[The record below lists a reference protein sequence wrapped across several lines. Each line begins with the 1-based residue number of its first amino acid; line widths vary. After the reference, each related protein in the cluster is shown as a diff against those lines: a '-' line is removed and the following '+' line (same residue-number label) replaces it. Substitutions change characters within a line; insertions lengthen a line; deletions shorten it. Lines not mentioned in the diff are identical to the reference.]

1 MRKIAVAF
9 AASAALGLSAL
20 AGVGG
25 AGAGTRSA
33 ATVPAEDGTG
43 ECPLVVAHRGGYET
57 PKNTNENSMAAFGRA
72 ADIGVWA
79 IETDVW
85 FTSDQVPVI
94 MHDKTLD
101 RTVSGAPPGTKIG
114 DITYAQLKQYKLN
127 NGEPIPTLD
136 QVLQLIKKRD
146 IWGFIEYKDADD
158 PALYRKYL
166 DALKDSKAKVYGAGF
181 STGLIDWLHGQD
193 PKLPLMWFGKRNGRL
208 PIATTVGDVPAGA
221 DPGLVNW
228 LITPQLVQQ
237 MTAAGKKMN
246 VWFNTVSQGDNP
258 TAAGENTAFITN
270 PGVNGVTGN
279 GWEKLTMD
287 GVHWISTDFPD
298 NYLSWANGTD
308 LCKPPMPKESM
319 TDCVMMPMAK
329 KMRTGRTLKVLG
341 SNCMTSADKPVA
353 LKVKAKKKVAKKVGK
368 YKVKI
373 KKKGKVTLQWK
384 APKRTYAS
392 GGTSWVSY
400 DKYMKVK
407 KYTIKK

>member
-1 MRKIAVAF
+1 MRKFGVAF
-9 AASAALGLSAL
+9 AAAAALGLSSLVGA
-20 AGVGG
+20 GG
-25 AGAGTRSA
+25 AGATTEASVA
-33 ATVPAEDGTG
+33 VPATDGTG

-57 PKNTNENSMAAFGRA
+57 PPNTNENSMAAFNRA
-72 ADIGVWA
+72 ANIGVWA

-94 MHDKTLD
+94 MHDETLD
-101 RTVSGAPPGTKIG
+101 RTITGAPPGTKVG
-114 DITYAQLKQYKLN
+114 DVTYAQLKQYKLN

-136 QVLQLIKKRD
+136 QVLDLIKKRD

-158 PALYRKYL
+158 PVLYQKYL
-166 DALKDSKAKVYGAGF
+166 NALKGSKAKVYGAGF
-181 STGLIDWLHGQD
+181 STGLMNWLHGQD
-193 PKLPLMWFGKRNGRL
+193 PKLPLMWFGKRNGTI
-208 PIATTVGDVPAGA
+208 PVQTTPADVPAGA
-221 DPGLVNW
+221 DPGLLNI
-228 LITPQLVQQ
+228 LQSAELVQQ
-237 MTAAGKKMN
+237 MEAAGKKMN
-246 VWFNTVSQGDNP
+246 VWFNVATGGDNP
-258 TAAGENTAFITN
+258 TGNTKNDGSLA
-270 PGVNGVTGN
+270 PVPDK
-279 GWEKLTMD
+279 GWETMTQY

-298 NYLSWANGTD
+298 NYLSWANETD

-319 TDCVMMPMAK
+319 TDCVMMPKAK

-384 APKRTYAS
+384 APKRGYSS
-392 GGTSWVSY
+392 GGASWVSY